1 MTVDTSYEPY
11 SQEPEYIEANRALLA
26 ELSLDGVQRVL
37 DLACGTGLLSDLLL
51 EMKPGLAI
59 AGIDLSTE
67 SLDIGRRL
75 FSSKGH
81 LVTSQAELEA
91 AAAAGESA
99 VLMVEGSADELHFA
113 QESFDLAVMGN
124 AIHLMPD
131 KDKFLAAVA
140 RVLKTGAPF
149 TFNSVFFT
157 GTFARGSEALYTEW
171 MKQAVVL
178 LNKRNAARKA
188 AGRPAIPRQRGTA
201 GKAFDK
207 GWKTPEQWQA
217 TLHNAGMTVTR
228 TFRRPIPITQ
238 RGLELVGAYGG
249 LAEVLMSG
257 YPVDIASECLQE
269 AAGLAFKK
277 LGITEVTRYW
287 LEITAE
293 KD

>member
-1 MTVDTSYEPY
+1 MKVDTSYEPY

-26 ELSLDGVQRVL
+26 ELSLGSVHRVL
-37 DLACGTGLLSDLLL
+37 DLACGTGLLTDLLFT
-51 EMKPGLAI
+51 MKPDI
-59 AGIDLSTE
+59 AVNGIDLSAE

-75 FSSKGH
+75 FTEKGL
-81 LVTSQAELEA
+81 LVNSQGELDEA
-91 AAAAGESA
+91 AAAGRGAY
-99 VLMVEGSADELHFA
+99 LMVEGSADDLNFA
-113 QESFDLAVMGN
+113 DETFDLAMMGN

-131 KDKFLAAVA
+131 KAQFLSAVS
-140 RVLKTGAPF
+140 RVLKKGAPF

-157 GTFARGSEALYTEW
+157 GTFAEGSEALYTEW
-171 MKQAVVL
+171 MKEAVII
-178 LNKRNAARKA
+178 LNKRNAALRAEGKP
-188 AGRPAIPRQRGTA
+188 GIPRKRGTA

-207 GWKTPEQWQA
+207 DWKTPDQWSQMLA
-217 TLHNAGMTVTR
+217 DAGLKTTR
-228 TFRRPIPITQ
+228 TYKRPIPITQ

-269 AAGLAFKK
+269 AAGIAFKK

-293 KD
+293 KA